1 MLAARLVTP
10 FLCLVACAV
19 VLMDVRGLC
28 MPRLARR

>member
-19 VLMDVRGLC
+19 VLMDVRGLVH
-28 MPRLARR
+28 A